1 MVDLKMS
8 KTPICRAL
16 GLVVYSP
23 QRAGEDGPW
32 SFPDV
37 QAMYNTVV
45 ILRT

>member
-1 MVDLKMS
+1 MS

-16 GLVVYSP
+16 SLVVYSP

-32 SFPDV
+32 LFPDV